1 MIRDFSSGLSQ
12 LFLILIIY
20 LDYDNA
26 DGLVFTICCHLGDVP
41 VAWKED
47 EEFARIAVVETG
59 LLAVVIIM
67 NYVWTVLAVGGAGVV
82 VDHAK
87 TLCALYYILKI
98 DVLMMTLAAALFQRL
113 VLAVLYTY
121 HEVGTRNLVLSLR
134 NAQQIGLCQIVEE
147 RLPLL
152 RILLILQIEI
162 YEVYAGMWLRL
173 VETIAPDTALSPSYS
188 LFYEFGLIAVIL
200 CVITSLT
207 AAFLC

>member
-1 MIRDFSSGLSQ
+1 M
-12 LFLILIIY
+12 
-20 LDYDNA
+20 
-26 DGLVFTICCHLGDVP
+26 P
-41 VAWKED
+41 VSREED
-47 EEFARIAVVETG
+47 EELAGGTVEETG
-59 LLAVVIIM
+59 LPAVVVVVD
-67 NYVWTVLAVGGAGVV
+67 YVGTILAVGGTGVV

-98 DVLMMTLAAALFQRL
+98 DVLVMTLAAALFQRL

-162 YEVYAGMWLRL
+162 CEVYAGMWLRL
-173 VETIAPDTALSPSYS
+173 VETIAPDTALRPSYS

-200 CVITSLT
+200 CVITSLA

>member
-1 MIRDFSSGLSQ
+1 M
-12 LFLILIIY
+12 
-20 LDYDNA
+20 
-26 DGLVFTICCHLGDVP
+26 P

-87 TLCALYYILKI
+87 TLYALYYILKI

-147 RLPLL
+147 RLD
-152 RILLILQIEI
+152 RKS
-162 YEVYAGMWLRL
+162 V
-173 VETIAPDTALSPSYS
+173 V
-188 LFYEFGLIAVIL
+188 
-200 CVITSLT
+200 
-207 AAFLC
+207 

>member
-1 MIRDFSSGLSQ
+1 MI
-12 LFLILIIY
+12 LILIIY

-41 VAWKED
+41 ISRKED

-59 LLAVVIIM
+59 LLRVVIIM
-67 NYVWTVLAVGGAGVV
+67 NHVGTVLAVGGAGVM
-82 VDHAK
+82 VDDAK
-87 TLCALYYILKI
+87 TLGSFYYKLKV
-98 DVLMMTLAAALFQRL
+98 DVLVMTLAAALFQRL

-121 HEVGTRNLVLSLR
+121 HEVGTRYLVLSLR
-134 NAQQIGLCQIVEE
+134 NVQQIGLGKIIEE

-162 YEVYAGMWLRL
+162 YEVYAMVWLRL
-173 VETIAPDTALSPSYS
+173 VETIAPDTTLSPSLC

-200 CVITSLT
+200 CVITFLT